1 MSLAKNSE
9 LLETDMEQMRKD
21 LLEEKR
27 HKRKLE
33 KILAD
38 CAKAIKT
45 ALTVRI
51 LFFPPFFRF
60 LCTFVILSFSFF
72 TFISFIIVYFFFV
85 YTRLRVT
92 TLIF

>member
-9 LLETDMEQMRKD
+9 LLEIDTEQMRKD

-33 KILAD
+33 KILSD

-45 ALTVRI
+45 ALTVRN
-51 LFFPPFFRF
+51 
-60 LCTFVILSFSFF
+60 
-72 TFISFIIVYFFFV
+72 
-85 YTRLRVT
+85 
-92 TLIF
+92 